1 MQNYFKNS
9 ELNQLNDAINAE
21 NTNKESLERLAQIL
35 YNVDASAKSSVKIR
49 EENGIFYIKDW
60 SGQIAALAVG
70 KGANFYRLIKDATA
84 SLSDNFAALLAE
96 KRRLYE
102 IGTGLNFSPLA
113 GAPVSKPA
121 NKPAKETAKEK
132 KEAQNNVIFGGWHTP
147 NGLAIIDYFA
157 SKTGANNT
165 DFLERYG
172 VKPIAKVEFST
183 GKKTPNFDASNFAFS
198 YLANDWIKKIQPDA
212 PKELK
217 TLVLKAGANNYVFG
231 LEQLPEKGENLLIFE
246 GESDVICASLHG
258 FNAVCFGGAAKPILP
273 EIASELKARFKHIF
287 VLFDNDNA
295 GKTNGKELADKHGFI
310 YVDTE
315 FAIHNL
321 FAGSGLPLPEKIKD
335 VCDIFNYLNTAYNA
349 ATAKLQTRI
358 FLRLCT
364 GLNGRISGLA
374 KDRFS
379 VPISHAIIIPFN
391 QYISEKTTVLDANG
405 QNIKVP
411 YIHNGIYNPLQILA
425 LSIAKNKR
433 VCLQATAGAGKS
445 TALIDLIK
453 DYFFNADI
461 QSNKLY
467 FSGENA
473 IKRVVI
479 AVPTIPLAEQLY
491 TAFSGKDRNGNE
503 LKKYDKD
510 GNEIAA
516 PLPNSALITGEK
528 SVLEKR
534 ASIDSDIIIC
544 TYDSVLVAGITENT
558 LLITDEA
565 HQIITENG
573 YRHKATKS
581 VLSAIK
587 QAKYTLLLSATPN
600 YLFNEN
606 LGFKL
611 VIGMPEITN
620 TKHVEICEYTG
631 KQTELIPYILDR
643 YLEQRNNGKTGTILI
658 KQDDSTLLR
667 AGAEYAKSLGLTS
680 EIFSGQNDK
689 FRSNNANYNS
699 ILETSKLATKVDVIF
714 TTRLI
719 EAGVS
724 IKDEI
729 STIYICDTDNIAK
742 IIQQLARP
750 RFDAST
756 GANLLVNAVLFIQQ
770 NTAKEKEKASFAG
783 TYTASELYAY
793 KLNLAQQKADYFNA
807 GGNDFKDENLSTDA
821 KDYVYQTDEKTYL
834 ADEITIMFDIDNAAI
849 TKDKNL
855 IAKRLQY
862 TDASIKKVT
871 FSTLQ
876 LSENIDFLER
886 KDAVKSCKEQA
897 QKDAILTIKNI
908 AGTDKDKLNFI
919 LCKLVAT
926 EKSTDKRIG
935 LISCLGI
942 PNDKEAGKNAR
953 AFYQSLPAASREILE
968 NADANILGFLSKVA
982 DYMKLPN
989 TPLFDAI
996 DKAQIADKADYKNTL
1011 AQIET
1016 LELKARQRKY
1026 RNGTAGEKEKN
1037 QCETANEI
1045 YKAFQSKIENIKSG
1059 QRKSPFLPCELAE
1072 ITNKVLTRK
1081 DTNRS
1086 FKPKTEKGKEGVIP
1100 YLKTFFDVLPK
1111 VMPDK
1116 KTYYILTRKK

>member
-1 MQNYFKNS
+1 MLINDNS
-9 ELNQLNDAINAE
+9 ELSQLNERINSE
-21 NTNKESLERLAQIL
+21 NANKESLERLAAYL
-35 YNVDASAKSSVKIR
+35 YNVDTSAKSSVKIN
-49 EENGIFYIKDW
+49 EKNGVFYIKDW
-60 SGQIAALAVG
+60 SGQIAALAA
-70 KGANFYRLIKDATA
+70 GANFYGLILGATKH
-84 SLSDNFAALLAE
+84 LKGTELLAE

-102 IGTGLNFSPLA
+102 SSTGLSFVAVA
-113 GAPVSKPA
+113 GAPA
-121 NKPAKETAKEK
+121 NQPAKSQSAKVAANEK
-132 KEAQNNVIFGGWHTP
+132 KEAPNKITFGGWHTP
-147 NGLAIIDYFA
+147 NGRAIIDYFA
-157 SKTGANNT
+157 SKTGANKT

-172 VKPIAKVEFST
+172 VKPIAKVEFGT
-183 GKKTPNFDASNFAFS
+183 GKVYTTNALSFCFS
-198 YLANDWIKKIQPDA
+198 YTANDWIKKIQPSA

-217 TLVLKAGANNYVFG
+217 TLVLNAGANNYVFG
-231 LEQLPEKGENLLIFE
+231 LEQLPEKDENLLIFE
-246 GESDVICASLHG
+246 GESDVICASWHG
-258 FNAVCFGGAAKPILP
+258 FNAVCFGGAGKPIL
-273 EIASELKARFKHIF
+273 EQTAKELKARFKRIF

-315 FAIHNL
+315 FSIKNL
-321 FAGSGLPLPEKIKD
+321 FAGAGLSIPENCKD
-335 VCDIFNYLNTAYNA
+335 LCDIHTYWSAYNA
-349 ATAKLQTRI
+349 ASAAVSCAN
-358 FLRLCT
+358 FLNLCT
-364 GLNGRISGLA
+364 GLNGRIYGLA
-374 KDRFS
+374 NDRFS
-379 VPISHAIIIPFN
+379 VPISHAITIPFN

-405 QNIKVP
+405 QIITVP
-411 YIHNGIYNPLQILA
+411 YIHEGIFNPLQILA
-425 LSIAKNKR
+425 LSIAKHKR

-453 DYFFNADI
+453 DYFFNANI

-467 FSGENA
+467 FGGENA

-491 TAFSGKDRNGNE
+491 TVFSGKDRFDNPINFV
-503 LKKYDKD
+503 
-510 GNEIAA
+510 A
-516 PLPNSALITGEK
+516 PFPNCALITGEK

-544 TYDSVLVAGITENT
+544 TYDSVLIAGITENT

-573 YRHKATKS
+573 YRQKATKS
-581 VLSAIK
+581 VLAAIK
-587 QAKYTLLLSATPN
+587 QANYTLLLSATPN

-611 VIGMPEITN
+611 VIGVPEITN
-620 TKHVEICEYTG
+620 TKHVDICEYTG
-631 KQTELIPYILDR
+631 KQTELIPYILD
-643 YLEQRNNGKTGTILI
+643 NDSKTGTILT

-667 AGAEYAKSLGLTS
+667 AGADYAENLGLTS
-680 EIFSGQNDK
+680 EVFCGKNDK
-689 FRSNNANYNS
+689 FRRDNANYKS
-699 ILETSKLATKVDVIF
+699 ILETSKLATKVDIIF

-729 STIYICDTDNIAK
+729 SRLYICDTDNNAK

-750 RFDAST
+750 RFDAVT
-756 GANLLVNAVLFIQQ
+756 GANSFINAVLFIQQ
-770 NTAKEKEKASFAG
+770 KTAKEKEKTSFTG

-793 KLNLAQQKADYFNA
+793 KLNLAQKKADYLNA

-834 ADEITIMFDIDNAAI
+834 ADEIAIMFDIDNAAI

-855 IAKRLQY
+855 IAARLQY
-862 TDASIKKVT
+862 TDSSIKKVT

-876 LSENIDFLER
+876 LSENAVFTER
-886 KDAVKSCKEQA
+886 KDAIKSDKQQA
-897 QKDAILTIKNI
+897 QKDAILAIKNI
-908 AGTDKDKLNFI
+908 AGTDKDILNFI
-919 LCKLVAT
+919 LYKLVTT

-935 LISCLGI
+935 LTSCLGI
-942 PNDKEAGKNAR
+942 PNDKETGKNAR

-989 TPLFDAI
+989 TPIFDAI
-996 DKAQIADKADYKNTL
+996 DKAEIADKADYKATL

-1016 LELKARQRKY
+1016 LELKARWRKY
-1026 RNGTAGEKEKN
+1026 KSGAAGEKEKN
-1037 QCETANEI
+1037 QCETATEI
-1045 YKAFQSKIENIKSG
+1045 YKAFQSKNNDIQQQK
-1059 QRKSPFLPCELAE
+1059 RKPYQVSELVK
-1072 ITNKVLTRK
+1072 ITNEILTRK
-1081 DTNRS
+1081 DEKRS
-1086 FKPKTEKGKEGVIP
+1086 FKPKTETGKESVLK
-1100 YLKTFFDVLPK
+1100 YLKSFFDVSTK
-1111 VMPDK
+1111 IIDK

>member
-1 MQNYFKNS
+1 MQNYFKDS

-21 NTNKESLERLAQIL
+21 NSNVESLERLAKVL
-35 YNVDASAKSSVKIR
+35 YNVDASAKSSVKIN
-49 EENGIFYIKDW
+49 EKNGVFYIKDW
-60 SGQIAALAVG
+60 SGQIAALAA
-70 KGANFYRLIKDATA
+70 GANFYGLILGATA
-84 SLSDNFAALLAE
+84 RLSGAALLAE

-121 NKPAKETAKEK
+121 NKPARGTANEK
-132 KEAQNNVIFGGWHTP
+132 KEAQNNVIPDGWHTP

-172 VKPIAKVEFST
+172 VNPIKKVEFAT

-198 YLANDWIKKIQPDA
+198 YLANDWIKKIQPTHA
-212 PKELK
+212 NPKLRK
-217 TLVLKAGANNYVFG
+217 TYIKAGANNYVFG

-273 EIASELKARFKHIF
+273 QIASELKARFKRIF

-315 FAIHNL
+315 FAIHSL
-321 FAGSGLPLPEKIKD
+321 SAGSGLHLPEEIKD

-349 ATAKLQTRI
+349 ATAQLQTRI

-405 QNIKVP
+405 QNIELP

-445 TALIDLIK
+445 TALIDLIT
-453 DYFFNADI
+453 DYLFSADI

-467 FSGENA
+467 FSNENL
-473 IKRVVI
+473 ILRVVI

-491 TAFSGKDRNGNE
+491 AVFSGKDSKENVIDFNYNAPFPTGCKLVFNE
-503 LKKYDKD
+503 TINKEELRFS
-510 GNEIAA
+510 NI
-516 PLPNSALITGEK
+516 
-528 SVLEKR
+528 V
-534 ASIDSDIIIC
+534 IC
-544 TYDSVLVAGITENT
+544 TYDSISVAGINKDTI
-558 LLITDEA
+558 LIIDEA

-573 YRHKATKS
+573 YRQKATKS
-581 VLSAIK
+581 VLAAIK
-587 QAKYTLLLSATPN
+587 NATRTLFLSATPN
-600 YLFNEN
+600 YLFNEVF
-606 LGFKL
+606 GVKL
-611 VIGMPEITN
+611 VIGVPEITN

-667 AGAEYAKSLGLTS
+667 AGADYAKSLGLTS
-680 EIFSGQNDK
+680 EIFSGKNDL
-689 FRSNNANYNS
+689 FRRNNENYKN
-699 ILETSKLATKVDVIF
+699 ILKHSKLATKVDVIF

-729 STIYICDTDNIAK
+729 SNIYICDTDNIAK

-756 GANLLVNAVLFIQQ
+756 GANSLVNAVLFIQQ
-770 NTAKEKEKASFAG
+770 KTAKEKEKASFAG

-793 KLNLAQQKADYFNA
+793 KLNLARQKADYFNA
-807 GGNDFKDENLSTDA
+807 GGNNFKNENLSTDA

-834 ADEITIMFDIDNAAI
+834 ADERKYLADEISIMFDIDNAAI

-855 IAKRLQY
+855 IAERLQY

-876 LSENIDFLER
+876 LSENIDFSER
-886 KDAVKSCKEQA
+886 KDAVKSYKEQA

-908 AGTDKDKLNFI
+908 AGTDKEKLNFI

-942 PNDKEAGKNAR
+942 PNGKQADKDAR
-953 AFYQSLPAASREILE
+953 IFYQSLPDASREILE

-989 TPLFDAI
+989 IGLFDAI
-996 DKAQIADKADYKNTL
+996 DKAEIADKADYKNTL

-1059 QRKSPFLPCELAE
+1059 QRKNPFLPCELVE

-1081 DTNRS
+1081 DEKRS

>member
-1 MQNYFKNS
+1 MLINDNS
-9 ELNQLNDAINAE
+9 ELIQLNEKINSE
-21 NTNKESLERLAQIL
+21 NANKESLERLAAYL
-35 YNVDASAKSSVKIR
+35 HNVDISAKSSVKIN
-49 EENGIFYIKDW
+49 EKNGVFYIKDW
-60 SGQIAALAVG
+60 SGQIAALAA
-70 KGANFYRLIKDATA
+70 GANFYGLIYGATKH
-84 SLSDNFAALLAE
+84 LKGTELLAE

-102 IGTGLNFSPLA
+102 SITGLSFVAVA
-113 GAPVSKPA
+113 GAPA
-121 NKPAKETAKEK
+121 NQPRKSQPAKLAANEK
-132 KEAQNNVIFGGWHTP
+132 KEALKRIIFGGWGGA
-147 NGLAIIDYFA
+147 NGLAVSDYFA
-157 SKTGANNT
+157 SKTGVNNT
-165 DFLERYG
+165 AFLERYG
-172 VKPIAKVEFST
+172 VKPIEKYELST
-183 GKKTPNFDASNFAFS
+183 GGEYTVNYQNFCFS
-198 YLANDWIKKIQPDA
+198 LIANDWEKRRQPNSPN
-212 PKELK
+212 PKFRK
-217 TLVLKAGANNYVFG
+217 PITQNRGKNSYIFG
-231 LEQLPEKGENLLIFE
+231 LAQLPATGENLIIFE
-246 GESDVICASLHG
+246 GESDAICASWHK
-258 FNAVCFGGAAKPILP
+258 FNAIAIGGAGNKKSLDNL
-273 EIASELKARFKHIF
+273 ASELKARFKRVF
-287 VLFDNDNA
+287 VLFDND
-295 GKTNGKELADKHGFI
+295 KTGEENGKELAEKHGFI

-315 FAIHNL
+315 LTIQFL
-321 FAGSGLPLPEKIKD
+321 FAGAGLSIPENCKD
-335 VCDIFNYLNTAYNA
+335 LCDIFAAGKAYGADNA
-349 ATAKLQTRI
+349 SMFARM

-364 GLNGRISGLA
+364 RTNGADNGLA
-374 KDRFS
+374 NDRFS
-379 VPISHAIIIPFN
+379 VPVPHFIRIPFN

-405 QNIKVP
+405 QNIEIP

-425 LSIAKNKR
+425 LSIAKHKR

-453 DYFFNADI
+453 DYLFSADI
-461 QSNKLY
+461 KSNKLY
-467 FSGENA
+467 FEINA

-491 TAFSGKDRNGNE
+491 TVFSGKDRFDNPINFV
-503 LKKYDKD
+503 
-510 GNEIAA
+510 A
-516 PLPNSALITGEK
+516 PFPNTALITGEK
-528 SVLEKR
+528 SILEKR
-534 ASIDSDIIIC
+534 ASIDSNIIIC
-544 TYDSVLVAGITENT
+544 TYDSVLIAGITENT

-573 YRHKATKS
+573 YRQKATKS
-581 VLSAIK
+581 VLTAIK
-587 QAKYTLLLSATPN
+587 QANYTLLLSATPN

-611 VIGMPEITN
+611 VIGVPEITN

-631 KQTELIPYILDR
+631 KQTELIPYILD
-643 YLEQRNNGKTGTILI
+643 NDSKTGTILT
-658 KQDDSTLLR
+658 KQDNSTLLR
-667 AGAEYAKSLGLTS
+667 AGADYAKNLGLTS
-680 EIFSGQNDK
+680 EIFCGKDDK
-689 FRSNNANYNS
+689 YRRDNANYKS
-699 ILETSKLATKVDVIF
+699 ILETSKLATKVDIIF

-729 STIYICDTDNIAK
+729 SSLYICDTDNNAK

-750 RFDAST
+750 RFDAVT
-756 GANLLVNAVLFIQQ
+756 GANSLIKAVLFIQQ
-770 NTAKEKEKASFAG
+770 NTAKEKEKSRFAG

-793 KLNLAQQKADYFNA
+793 KLNLARQKAAYFNA

-834 ADEITIMFDIDNAAI
+834 ADEIAIMFDIDNAAI

-855 IAKRLQY
+855 IAARLQY
-862 TDASIKKVT
+862 TDSSIKKVT

-876 LSENIDFLER
+876 LSENALFTER
-886 KDAVKSCKEQA
+886 KDAIKSGKEQA
-897 QKDAILTIKNI
+897 QKDAILAIKNI
-908 AGTDKDKLNFI
+908 AGADKEKLNLI

-942 PNDKEAGKNAR
+942 PNDKETGKNAR

-989 TPLFDAI
+989 TPIFEAI
-996 DKAQIADKADYKNTL
+996 DKAEIADKADYKNTQD
-1011 AQIET
+1011 QIDN
-1016 LELKARQRKY
+1016 LERKARQKRY
-1026 RNGTAGEKEKN
+1026 RSGTAGEKEKN

-1045 YKAFQSKIENIKSG
+1045 YKAFGNYIDNIKREK
-1059 QRKSPFLPCELAE
+1059 RKPFLVSELAE

-1081 DTNRS
+1081 DTKRS